1 MTHEVSFFIV
11 ICKIDDCFDKLLRD
25 IYFSGLF
32 RHCFGTLYP
41 PPFNAP
47 SILIQ
52 YRRSVERV
60 FVH

>member
-41 PPFNAP
+41 PPVQRSFNID
-47 SILIQ
+47 SI
-52 YRRSVERV
+52 
-60 FVH
+60 